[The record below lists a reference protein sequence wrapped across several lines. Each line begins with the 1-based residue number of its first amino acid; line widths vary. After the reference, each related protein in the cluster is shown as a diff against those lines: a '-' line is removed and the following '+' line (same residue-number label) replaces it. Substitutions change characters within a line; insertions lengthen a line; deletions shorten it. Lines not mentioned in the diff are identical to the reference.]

1 MIFVI
6 GMIIGILV
14 GFAIGCY
21 VLISIYANLVDS
33 LNDIYSEYLEL
44 KQTSDEEL
52 TMKED
57 VL

>member
-6 GMIIGILV
+6 GLIIGILV
-14 GFAIGCY
+14 GVAIGCY

-33 LNDIYSEYLEL
+33 LYSEYLDL
-44 KQTSDEEL
+44 KQALDEDV
-52 TMKED
+52 TMEED